1 MMFLFRATLK
11 LFQTFFSILRKEE
24 MRALLS
30 VMLITLTIG
39 TFCFSFLEKVSLFD
53 SFYWSFITLTTI
65 GFGDIHPVT
74 VLGKLFTILYA
85 TFGLGIMSIF
95 ISILVKNYVHIYDS
109 RHHNR

>member
-1 MMFLFRATLK
+1 MYLVHATIR

-30 VMLITLTIG
+30 VMLITLMIG
-39 TFCFSFLEKVSLFD
+39 TFGFSLIERVPLFD

-74 VLGKLFTILYA
+74 ALGKLFTILYA

-95 ISILVKNYVHIYDS
+95 ISTLVKYYVHTHDS
-109 RHHNR
+109 RHHPH